1 MSALRIISLFLFFI
15 LFSSCVDRHDTKPSE
30 AILDLS
36 VHYERAF
43 TFLEEKKLD
52 SAFAEFENIK
62 SLAIEAKDS
71 LNVANCLIQMAITLR
86 EVGDYLASQESS
98 LEANKY
104 LDTTNKTH
112 HIYLSSNYNSLGNAT
127 GDLMDYESSLA
138 FFEKAIFYSADTM
151 NTKVIFNNKARTL
164 STMGE
169 ERLAL
174 DIYEEIL
181 KSENKSE
188 KEYARSLTNY
198 ATQRAILDST
208 YDALPD
214 LKKALAI
221 RTRLDDKWGINS
233 SYNNLSHYY
242 ETRDQELAFS
252 FAEKRYQIAL
262 QLNST
267 EDLLG
272 ALHQMI
278 SVGPSLS
285 IKGYFE
291 EYQKLSDSLS
301 FARTKAKNQFAL
313 IRYEVEKNKA
323 DNLRLQNE
331 VNDKMYR
338 INMQYLLTT
347 AIVVVFALI
356 GVFSFF
362 WYKRRRQRLVLEAN
376 NRIKASQLKTSR
388 KVHDVVANGLYR
400 VMTEIENREDIDREG
415 ILDRLENMYE
425 KSRDISYEVE
435 DAIVASRQSYSELL
449 GEMLH
454 SYATESRQVIIAG
467 NEADMWDSIAANV
480 KDEIGNVIQ
489 ELMVNM
495 RKHSQADRVV
505 LRFERQGDRLNI
517 YYIDNGVGFSDDV
530 SKGNGLNNTGTRME
544 NINGTIKFVSE
555 RGGGLKVHISIPIR

>member
-1 MSALRIISLFLFFI
+1 MIIFF
-15 LFSSCVDRHDTKPSE
+15 SCTASEKREKKVDGAK
-30 AILDLS
+30 LDLS
-36 VHYERAF
+36 AHYQCAF
-43 TFLEEKKLD
+43 DFLDEGRLD
-52 SAFAEFENIK
+52 SAFATFEKMKNI
-62 SLAIEAKDS
+62 AVEAKDS
-71 LNVANCLIQMAITLR
+71 LNAASCLIQMAITLNNI
-86 EVGDYLASQESS
+86 GDYLTSQELS
-98 LEANKY
+98 LEAHSY
-104 LDTTNKTH
+104 LDTANVDH
-112 HIYLSSNYNSLGNAT
+112 AQYLSSNYNNLGNVT
-127 GDLMDYESSLA
+127 GELKEDERALLFYDQ
-138 FFEKAIFYSADTM
+138 AIYYSGDST
-151 NTKVIFNNKARTL
+151 NTKVVMNNKARTL
-164 STMGE
+164 SAIGKE
-169 ERLAL
+169 HEAL
-174 DIYEEIL
+174 GIYEEIL
-181 KSENKSE
+181 KSEYKNTQG
-188 KEYARSLTNY
+188 YARALTNY
-198 ATQRAILDST
+198 AFQKGIIDESYDPLPDMHKALQTRLTQGDDWGLNSSLAYLTIFYGDKNPDSALYYAERRHDIAT
-208 YDALPD
+208 ALNSVDDRLDALTH
-214 LKKALAI
+214 LIK
-221 RTRLDDKWGINS
+221 
-233 SYNNLSHYY
+233 
-242 ETRDQELAFS
+242 FS
-252 FAEKRYQIAL
+252 PVERSKVYFKDYIAL
-262 QLNST
+262 NDSIQLVR
-267 EDLLG
+267 L
-272 ALHQMI
+272 
-278 SVGPSLS
+278 
-285 IKGYFE
+285 
-291 EYQKLSDSLS
+291 
-301 FARTKAKNQFAL
+301 KAKNQFAL